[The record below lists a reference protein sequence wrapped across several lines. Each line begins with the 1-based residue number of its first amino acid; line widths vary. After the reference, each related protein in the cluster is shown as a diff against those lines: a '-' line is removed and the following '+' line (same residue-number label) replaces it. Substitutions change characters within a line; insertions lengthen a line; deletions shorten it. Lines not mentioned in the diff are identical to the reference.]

1 MEDGTFSQ
9 DLRKIELNRIAVIE
23 RLQTLMSKVCMKQL
37 RNLSQDITN
46 MSIVHTVALNQL
58 ELGGAQ
64 LKAVTLEL
72 LTELHQV
79 RSVVVEVEII
89 IYNFSVSVSVLA
101 ATLPISGVWR
111 PSYW

>member
-9 DLRKIELNRIAVIE
+9 DLRKIELNRISVIE

-79 RSVVVEVEII
+79 RSVVVEVEKI
-89 IYNFSVSVSVLA
+89 IYNFSVPASMLA
-101 ATLPISGVWR
+101 ATSSIFGVWR